1 MRKPPRL
8 PEGSKEKLYVALKKS
23 RTKGQY
29 QKVLCL
35 WMRAALEMTSDQ
47 IALAL
52 GMSPWGVRKI
62 QARWLHAGEAI
73 FKEPGKGGAHRRR
86 LTKKAEREFL
96 ERLLKEALPANA
108 VMNTVFIQE
117 AYEKM
122 VGHPVEYSVVYRL
135 LKRHGWRPVRRVDM
149 RTPREW
155 AAAKLPLTDP
165 SAANSPYLMSDAEV
179 EAAIKGGDGSKGVP
193 FAGPPR

>member
-1 MRKPPRL
+1 MRKPRRL
-8 PEGSKEKLYVALKKS
+8 PEGSKEKLYVALKKA

-35 WMRAALEMTSDQ
+35 WMRAALEMTSRQ
-47 IALAL
+47 IGLAVGL
-52 GMSPWGVRKI
+52 SPGGVRKI

-86 LTKKAEREFL
+86 LTKEAEREFL

-122 VGHPVEYSVVYRL
+122 VGHPVSYSVIHRM
-135 LKRHGWRPVRRVDM
+135 LKRNGWRPVRSVDM
-149 RTPREW
+149 RTPRKW

-165 SAANSPYLMSDAEV
+165 SAENGPYLMSDAEV
-179 EAAIKGGDGSKGVP
+179 DAAIKGGERRK
-193 FAGPPR
+193 